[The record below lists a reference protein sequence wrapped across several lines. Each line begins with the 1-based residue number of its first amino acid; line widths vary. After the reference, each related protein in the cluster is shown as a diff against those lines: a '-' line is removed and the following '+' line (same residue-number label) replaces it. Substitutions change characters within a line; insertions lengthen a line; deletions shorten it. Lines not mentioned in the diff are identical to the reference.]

1 MDNINNNF
9 DSIDKL
15 KKRKIDMDHFD
26 DFNETF
32 DIKHKKVDNDE
43 CLRKVKYGSTSLS
56 HSPKNVDN
64 RNDSDQLPSDNEKKN
79 FTFNALTSPTVELLS
94 NVNIG
99 QEDDNVNKLNT
110 KETIDWKC
118 LLMKVEDLED
128 KITNKVCLN
137 IAILNK
143 TWMENI
149 NETKCI
155 YQSKIN
161 ELILRINE
169 LERKNAEITEE
180 NQAVIKEKHDLE
192 IKLILA
198 QNKKLELFGVQSKN
212 VLKLENKKIN
222 GIMNEGNQSCDG
234 QMGQPNEDKIIDISV
249 QNGQIEKHSELAQN
263 LNIRH
268 DSYGAYLEKISE
280 INFNQ
285 DSSIPASLKKEMPPM
300 LPVAKLTHEITMRR
314 ERRCNIIVKGLK
326 PTIGDLTENIK
337 EIIERK
343 TGIKPEIKSVKV
355 IKPGVLLEMK
365 SLAHKLEIM
374 RRRRSLRVMN
384 IILEDDLTRREQL
397 VQRWLEKIAEEDK
410 KLGKDTIVSF
420 FKIKQDGVWKLWNER
435 TGQLVIDER
444 PPSNNIPVIIVNEA
458 LQSN

>member
-1 MDNINNNF
+1 MENINNDF
-9 DSIDKL
+9 DSIDTL
-15 KKRKIDMDHFD
+15 KKRKIYMDHFD
-26 DFNETF
+26 DFNKTL
-32 DIKHKKVDNDE
+32 DIKHKKGKVNYDN
-43 CLRKVKYGSTSLS
+43 TSLS
-56 HSPKNVDN
+56 HSPKNVNN
-64 RNDSDQLPSDNEKKN
+64 RDDTDQLPKDNEKKN
-79 FTFNALTSPTVELLS
+79 FTFSSALTSPTVELSS

-99 QEDDNVNKLNT
+99 QKNDNVNKLNT
-110 KETIDWKC
+110 KEIIDWKC
-118 LLMKVEDLED
+118 LLTKVEDLED
-128 KITNKVCLN
+128 KITNKVSLD
-137 IAILNK
+137 IATLNK
-143 TWMENI
+143 TWVENI

-161 ELILRINE
+161 ELSLRINE
-169 LERKNAEITEE
+169 LKRENAEITEE
-180 NQAVIKEKHDLE
+180 NKALIKEKHDLE
-192 IKLILA
+192 VKLILE
-198 QNKKLELFGVQSKN
+198 QNKKLELFGVLSKN

-222 GIMNEGNQSCDG
+222 EDNQCCDEQLG
-234 QMGQPNEDKIIDISV
+234 HADVDKKINISV
-249 QNGQIEKHSELAQN
+249 RNDQSETESESIPN

-285 DSSIPASLKKEMPPM
+285 DSSIPVSLKKEMPPM

-374 RRRRSLRVMN
+374 RRRRSLRIMN

-444 PPSNNIPVIIVNEA
+444 PPSNNIPVIIANEA

>member
-1 MDNINNNF
+1 MNNS
-9 DSIDKL
+9 D
-15 KKRKIDMDHFD
+15 
-26 DFNETF
+26 
-32 DIKHKKVDNDE
+32 
-43 CLRKVKYGSTSLS
+43 
-56 HSPKNVDN
+56 
-64 RNDSDQLPSDNEKKN
+64 DSDQLPKDNEKKI
-79 FTFNALTSPTVELLS
+79 FTFGSALTSPTVELSS

-99 QEDDNVNKLNT
+99 QENDNVNKLNT
-110 KETIDWKC
+110 KEMLDWKC
-118 LLMKVEDLED
+118 LLTKVENLED
-128 KITNKVCLN
+128 KITNKVSLD
-137 IAILNK
+137 IATLNK
-143 TWMENI
+143 TWVENI
-149 NETKCI
+149 NETKCT

-161 ELILRINE
+161 ELSLRINE
-169 LERKNAEITEE
+169 LKRQNAEITEE
-180 NQAVIKEKHDLE
+180 NQALIKEKHDLE
-192 IKLILA
+192 VKLILE
-198 QNKKLELFGVQSKN
+198 QNKKLELFGVLSKS
-212 VLKLENKKIN
+212 VLKLENEK
-222 GIMNEGNQSCDG
+222 MNETMNEDNQSCDEQLG
-234 QMGQPNEDKIIDISV
+234 QADEDKKINISLRND
-249 QNGQIEKHSELAQN
+249 QSETESESAQN

-268 DSYGAYLEKISE
+268 ESYGGYLEKISE

-285 DSSIPASLKKEMPPM
+285 DSSIPVSLKKEMPPM

-337 EIIERK
+337 EIIERR

-374 RRRRSLRVMN
+374 RRRRSFRIMN

-444 PPSNNIPVIIVNEA
+444 PPSNNIPVIIANEA